1 MTIKFLGTAPRI
13 AYYVQM
19 LINGIAVTSPTRYSV
34 QSSINGFT
42 ISEGELSYV
51 LAINPGSGNILIN
64 LADSNGGS
72 PSYRA
77 TLTQP
82 QATSLNAGINISLFA
97 NKLS

>member
-1 MTIKFLGTAPRI
+1 MSVSLGI
-13 AYYVQM
+13 V
-19 LINGIAVTSPTRYSV
+19 VTGPTRYTV
-34 QSSINGFT
+34 QSSLNGFN
-42 ISEGELSYV
+42 ILENELAV
-51 LAINPGSGNILIN
+51 LLAINPGSGNILVN

-97 NKLS
+97 KKLS

>member
-1 MTIKFLGTAPRI
+1 MGTPI
-13 AYYVQM
+13 T
-19 LINGIAVTSPTRYSV
+19 GPTRYTV
-34 QSSINGFT
+34 QSSINGFNIT
-42 ISEGELSYV
+42 ETE
-51 LAINPGSGNILIN
+51 LAILLARNPGSGNIEID
-64 LADSNGGS
+64 LASSNGGS